1 MALAKVS
8 FGKNSKRIKSDYCLS
23 RQIGCEGEKQ
33 LSFRKTKTI
42 FKLSQQTRLSALFI
56 GWDQACGSNLRQIP
70 FCAKEI
76 KNSWGLALA
85 LNKKLYI
92 YELELMILRR
102 SCEFTQKLVLSLL
115 NIESISNPVASG
127 HSEAIASLITWIER
141 RPGSF
146 RTKEWF
152 ESLLSLVEN
161 LELKLIPAGWK
172 VNGWNMIKHSDII
185 SMRGVLGCE
194 ENIWGLCITMNI
206 SKFISLHTF
215 Q

>member
-23 RQIGCEGEKQ
+23 RQIGCKGEKQ

-92 YELELMILRR
+92 YELELILSR

-115 NIESISNPVASG
+115 NIESICYPVASVAFRSNG
-127 HSEAIASLITWIER
+127 KLDKLNWEATWIIQDEGVIWKSIVESSGR
-141 RPGSF
+141 SR
-146 RTKEWF
+146 F
-152 ESLLSLVEN
+152 EVDSS
-161 LELKLIPAGWK
+161 WK
-172 VNGWNMIKHSDII
+172 
-185 SMRGVLGCE
+185 
-194 ENIWGLCITMNI
+194 
-206 SKFISLHTF
+206 
-215 Q
+215 

>member
-76 KNSWGLALA
+76 KKSWGLALA

-92 YELELMILRR
+92 YELELMTLRR

-115 NIESISNPVASG
+115 NIESIWNPVASVAFRSNG
-127 HSEAIASLITWIER
+127 KLDKLIREATWIVQDEGVIWK
-141 RPGSF
+141 PI
-146 RTKEWF
+146 
-152 ESLLSLVEN
+152 ESS
-161 LELKLIPAGWK
+161 WK
-172 VNGWNMIKHSDII
+172 SRIEVDSSWMKSQWMEYDKTQWYYIHAWSVGMWRKI
-185 SMRGVLGCE
+185 MRIMYHNE
-194 ENIWGLCITMNI
+194 Y
-206 SKFISLHTF
+206 F
-215 Q
+215 